1 MPFYY
6 TYFDGFYILVVDIVV
21 PHQDKDTHSPK
32 LLGILPVIGAEL
44 ALSTN

>member
-6 TYFDGFYILVVDIVV
+6 TYFGFYFLVVDIVV

-44 ALSTN
+44 ALCIN